1 MGWLYKTEQ
10 YVFCPQGG
18 RHSAHIWCFLQCQSL
33 GWVSAS
39 DQRRHHESNFEC
51 VLADRVSSCRVLVS
65 LLHKHKR
72 QTATK
77 TPHAQSPPPFTPTH
91 PHCTWAQHTV
101 TGRTWNSRA
110 PRSLPVRTWLLSH
123 QRQVILV
130 ISSIIPPLNPK
141 VTDRQTGRQCLWL
154 CIHKDRWEWWM
165 NLGTDWKING
175 RVRRR
180 SISNSLPLPSAKCT
194 HAAWQQEGKLGLSW
208 NFTMLHILR
217 DPAVVTLK
225 SFIIYARASIMSLSA
240 LMTFINCGGGG

>member
-77 TPHAQSPPPFTPTH
+77 TPHAQSPPPLHTHSPTLHLSTTHCDREDLKLKSTP
-91 PHCTWAQHTV
+91 
-101 TGRTWNSRA
+101 
-110 PRSLPVRTWLLSH
+110 
-123 QRQVILV
+123 VITCKDLV
-130 ISSIIPPLNPK
+130 IIPSASSYLGHFLNNSTSKPQSYRQ
-141 VTDRQTGRQCLWL
+141 TDRQA
-154 CIHKDRWEWWM
+154 
-165 NLGTDWKING
+165 
-175 RVRRR
+175 V
-180 SISNSLPLPSAKCT
+180 PLIVYS
-194 HAAWQQEGKLGLSW
+194 
-208 NFTMLHILR
+208 
-217 DPAVVTLK
+217 
-225 SFIIYARASIMSLSA
+225 
-240 LMTFINCGGGG
+240 